1 MLLGSRQPATQLD
14 KHVWRTHCC
23 VWALPIRLGMRLRR
37 QRPAAARPASGR
49 QSLRLYR
56 HAVVSDQGA
65 RQSCERL
72 NDYSLPHNGPALIRA
87 RVQVARAEEMNPF
100 RPHSSV
106 LGIVNSR
113 STALDPSEFVKVP
126 LIFVSGSYVL

>member
-1 MLLGSRQPATQLD
+1 
-14 KHVWRTHCC
+14 
-23 VWALPIRLGMRLRR
+23 
-37 QRPAAARPASGR
+37 
-49 QSLRLYR
+49 
-56 HAVVSDQGA
+56 
-65 RQSCERL
+65 
-72 NDYSLPHNGPALIRA
+72 
-87 RVQVARAEEMNPF
+87 MNPF